1 MGFPVSISK
10 WNLLLNFKRIGG
22 SDDDTEVRSVVKEG
36 YQKEKS
42 LVRNYAGHDRHD
54 FQKP

>member
-22 SDDDTEVRSVVKEG
+22 SDDDNKVRTVVKEG